1 MLLRE
6 YETIYILRPDLTD
19 DEVAGVKEKVANIFS
34 REEGHVLHQD
44 VWGKKKLSYE
54 IKKQPKGIYIHLSY
68 LGGPATTNE
77 IERNLRLMEPV
88 LKYQTLRVAKDVD
101 VDRRLAER
109 DAEEQSRAAAA
120 ARREAE
126 EKERELKAAEDS
138 YRESD
143 NMVGNDAD
151 EEREWSRKRSRSWL
165 TEETTRTRERKSAGG
180 RFLAGKS
187 AGSARTR
194 RPGLITAIPTR

>member
-19 DEVAGVKEKVANIFS
+19 DEITGVKEKVANIFS

-54 IKKQPKGIYIHLSY
+54 IKKQPKGIYIHLTY

-126 EKERELKAAEDS
+126 EKERELQAAEDS
-138 YRESD
+138 YPDSD
-143 NMVGNDAD
+143 AKAARAVGEPDWPEPKPD
-151 EEREWSRKRSRSWL
+151 EEP
-165 TEETTRTRERKSAGG
+165 AGE
-180 RFLAGKS
+180 KE
-187 AGSARTR
+187 
-194 RPGLITAIPTR
+194 

>member
-19 DEVAGVKEKVANIFS
+19 DEITGVKEKVANIFS

-54 IKKQPKGIYIHLSY
+54 IKKQPKGIYVHLSY

-109 DAEEQSRAAAA
+109 DAEEKTRAAAA

-126 EKERELKAAEDS
+126 EAERLAAIQSAEAAYKAEAAPAAPAEPAEPEEAAEA
-138 YRESD
+138 EAAPEPVAAEPAED
-143 NMVGNDAD
+143 NQEDK
-151 EEREWSRKRSRSWL
+151 E
-165 TEETTRTRERKSAGG
+165 
-180 RFLAGKS
+180 
-187 AGSARTR
+187 
-194 RPGLITAIPTR
+194 

>member
-19 DEVAGVKEKVANIFS
+19 DEVAGIKEKVANIFS

-54 IKKQPKGIYIHLSY
+54 IKKQPKGIYIHLTY

-109 DAEEQSRAAAA
+109 DAEEKSRAAAA

-126 EKERELKAAEDS
+126 AAE
-138 YRESD
+138 RAAAMESAVAAYEEPEAPD
-143 NMVGNDAD
+143 LDTDDANHKD
-151 EEREWSRKRSRSWL
+151 AGWSEEPNNEDK
-165 TEETTRTRERKSAGG
+165 E
-180 RFLAGKS
+180 
-187 AGSARTR
+187 
-194 RPGLITAIPTR
+194 

>member
-19 DEVAGVKEKVANIFS
+19 DEITGVKDKVANIFS

-44 VWGKKKLSYE
+44 IWGKKKLSYE
-54 IKKQPKGIYIHLSY
+54 IKKQPKGIYVHLTY

-109 DAEEQSRAAAA
+109 DAEEKSRAAAA
-120 ARREAE
+120 ARKEAE
-126 EKERELKAAEDS
+126 AAERAAAIESAGAAYQAPTAEPAEQKPEKDS
-138 YRESD
+138 PED
-143 NMVGNDAD
+143 TKTNQD
-151 EEREWSRKRSRSWL
+151 EE
-165 TEETTRTRERKSAGG
+165 
-180 RFLAGKS
+180 
-187 AGSARTR
+187 
-194 RPGLITAIPTR
+194 

>member
-151 EEREWSRKRSRSWL
+151 EEREWSESNPDEDSD
-165 TEETTRTRERKSAGG
+165 EEKE
-180 RFLAGKS
+180 
-187 AGSARTR
+187 
-194 RPGLITAIPTR
+194 

>member
-19 DEVAGVKEKVANIFS
+19 DEITGVKEKVANIFS

-54 IKKQPKGIYIHLSY
+54 IKKQPKGIYVRLSY
-68 LGGPATTNE
+68 LGGPATINE
-77 IERNLRLMEPV
+77 LERNLRLMEPV

-109 DAEEQSRAAAA
+109 DAEEQARAAAA
-120 ARREAE
+120 ARKEAE
-126 EKERELKAAEDS
+126 EKERELKAAEIS
-138 YRESD
+138 YQEP
-143 NMVGNDAD
+143 VAPPPVVAEKAD
-151 EEREWSRKRSRSWL
+151 KPEWPEPKPAEEKE
-165 TEETTRTRERKSAGG
+165 
-180 RFLAGKS
+180 
-187 AGSARTR
+187 
-194 RPGLITAIPTR
+194 

>member
-19 DEVAGVKEKVANIFS
+19 DEVTGVKEKVANIFS

-126 EKERELKAAEDS
+126 EKERELKAAEISYPDS
-138 YRESD
+138 INSD
-143 NMVGNDAD
+143 AGEVENSPEWPEPKPV
-151 EEREWSRKRSRSWL
+151 EEPA
-165 TEETTRTRERKSAGG
+165 EEEE
-180 RFLAGKS
+180 
-187 AGSARTR
+187 
-194 RPGLITAIPTR
+194 

>member
-19 DEVAGVKEKVANIFS
+19 DEISGVKEKVANIFS

-126 EKERELKAAEDS
+126 EKERELRAAEES
-138 YRESD
+138 YHEPD
-143 NMVGNDAD
+143 NVVDNDV
-151 EEREWSRKRSRSWL
+151 EEEPEWSESNPDEDPN
-165 TEETTRTRERKSAGG
+165 EEKE
-180 RFLAGKS
+180 
-187 AGSARTR
+187 
-194 RPGLITAIPTR
+194 